1 MSLDRSNDVEEF
13 QEAARIYHALKN
25 GVSGRGVE
33 YEGEKNVKSFRPAR
47 DDVLVPEFGLP
58 EVKYPYTRDD
68 IREAERTLRRYDD
81 DEDGYIDRD
90 EARYARWTHIPP
102 FHSDL
107 NKDDRLS
114 KMELGQRYARR
125 RLLDDAADE
134 LVQKS
139 RRTGSEVRRN
149 EKDRGR
155 SRDEGSQ
162 W

>member
-1 MSLDRSNDVEEF
+1 MSAAGAKEKVTKEGAKLLDVRETLQRVVHLN
-13 QEAARIYHALKN
+13 H
-25 GVSGRGVE
+25 GTM
-33 YEGEKNVKSFRPAR
+33 
-47 DDVLVPEFGLP
+47 VLVPEFGLP